1 MDIKRSALTSSH
13 WGAGVVET
21 DGKRIT
27 AVHPYPADPAP
38 NRINENIPGALY
50 SDSRIRRPA
59 VRASWLENGPERGL
73 ERGGKTRL
81 SRSAGIRRWT

>member
-13 WGAGVVET
+13 WGAWVVET
-21 DGKRIT
+21 DGTRIT

-59 VRASWLENGPERGL
+59 VRASWLENGP
-73 ERGGKTRL
+73 
-81 SRSAGIRRWT
+81 